1 MKNLHSLFISP
12 LEASTQL
19 SKKAFIVSIFLGHLD
34 DKVQKPVRQP
44 SIEGEGLCKQTQA
57 QNCPLGNE
65 DLHHC
70 LAPRISNIFVFKA

>member
-1 MKNLHSLFISP
+1 MNNLHCLFISP

-44 SIEGEGLCKQTQA
+44 SIAGEALCKQISRHKT
-57 QNCPLGNE
+57 
-65 DLHHC
+65 
-70 LAPRISNIFVFKA
+70 AP